1 MNRFVSLCLIFI
13 ALVASSVQGFAPS
26 SLGGIS
32 GGEYGPFDVRLF
44 QIIGIQRSLPIPFL
58 FLTITITNAMI
69 GSNFVV
75 SQRPRA
81 VQQPVARSNSK
92 TSLQMGSQAKF
103 GIFSPAVY
111 AAKIALGNDKLNKIR
126 GKAISL
132 HSQYIGDFCEWAGA
146 YHLRTRLIKKA
157 KVNGDVLG
165 FLV

>member
-1 MNRFVSLCLIFI
+1 MIIPRF
-13 ALVASSVQGFAPS
+13 ALHLLDFVDHPSHANFPTPS
-26 SLGGIS
+26 S
-32 GGEYGPFDVRLF
+32 
-44 QIIGIQRSLPIPFL
+44 SLKL
-58 FLTITITNAMI
+58 A

-81 VQQPVARSNSK
+81 AQSSRQTQHSN
-92 TSLQMGSQAKF
+92 LQMGSQAKF

-111 AAKIALGNDKLNKIR
+111 GAKIILGNDKLNKIR

-157 KVNGDVLG
+157 KTNGDTLG

>member
-1 MNRFVSLCLIFI
+1 MNRIVSLVLLVL
-13 ALVASSVQGFAPS
+13 ALAASSVQGFAAS
-26 SLGGIS
+26 SLGGVT
-32 GGEYGPFDVRLF
+32 G
-44 QIIGIQRSLPIPFL
+44 
-58 FLTITITNAMI
+58 

-81 VQQPVARSNSK
+81 AQSSRQTQHSN
-92 TSLQMGSQAKF
+92 LQMGSQAKF

-111 AAKIALGNDKLNKIR
+111 GAKIILGNDKLNKIR

-157 KVNGDVLG
+157 KTNGDTLG

>member
-1 MNRFVSLCLIFI
+1 MNRFVSLCLIVV

-32 GGEYGPFDVRLF
+32 GG
-44 QIIGIQRSLPIPFL
+44 
-58 FLTITITNAMI
+58 
-69 GSNFVV
+69 SNFVV
-75 SQRPRA
+75 SQRSRVA
-81 VQQPVARSNSK
+81 QPVARSNSK
-92 TSLQMGSQAKF
+92 SSLQMGSQAKF

-111 AAKIALGNDKLNKIR
+111 GAKIALGNDKLNKIR

-132 HSQYIGDFCEWAGA
+132 HSQYIGEFCQWAGA

-157 KVNGDVLG
+157 KTNGDILG